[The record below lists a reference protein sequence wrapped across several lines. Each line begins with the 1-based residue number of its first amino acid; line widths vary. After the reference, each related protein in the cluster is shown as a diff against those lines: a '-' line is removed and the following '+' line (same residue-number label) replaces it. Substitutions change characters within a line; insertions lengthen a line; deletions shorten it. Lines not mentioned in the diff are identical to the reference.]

1 MTEEQITEY
10 LSKYVITSKELLAE
24 HILQLKRNTYPNVG
38 LISELVH
45 VLEDEFSVFNS
56 FSAKIKDKYKP
67 TDSVLDETHALFE
80 DFRNILLKQDNSNV
94 SLANITEILTAKTEK
109 KFFKAVDKIKIS
121 AKEKSSEEKN
131 KDDVITNKIG
141 KKWQH

>member
-45 VLEDEFSVFNS
+45 VLEDEFSDFNS